1 MSDIFAPPHSIES
14 EQSIIG
20 MCLLDPSIID
30 DVASELKPGSFY
42 NTNHR
47 NIFESIVTCHESGS
61 SVDFFAVADHLDGRG
76 LLSETGM
83 VELAELAGNVPSA
96 VNVMSYVKIVKDHA
110 TRRDLITIGQ
120 KITAMA
126 KARDGMEVEEIAS
139 ASSAMVAVLED
150 NLASGKTEFNLAE
163 ELKKAVESIQISFEG
178 SQVVG
183 VKPCFDDLAAMTRDF
198 LPGQL
203 ITIAGLPGSGKTT
216 LAMNIIERNAAIDT
230 RPHVFFS
237 SEMTTTEILH
247 KMISSLSGVEF
258 HRFDSGELY
267 EEHWPMLVAA
277 VERIKKMNLFIF
289 DKEQQSLS
297 YIRSELNRIKKK
309 HGQIAIMAVDYLQ
322 IMKAEEGRSRVEE
335 IESLT
340 GGLKAIA
347 KKYQMPVMQ
356 LSQLVKSPNGRME
369 LPDNSQLKGS
379 GSIIADSDKIIFS
392 HVPQSPDGEDE
403 RRVREIYCTKNRK
416 GQCGMVKL
424 AFQGQ
429 FSRFANLT
437 AENMGY

>member
-1 MSDIFAPPHSIES
+1 M
-14 EQSIIG
+14 
-20 MCLLDPSIID
+20 
-30 DVASELKPGSFY
+30 
-42 NTNHR
+42 
-47 NIFESIVTCHESGS
+47 TCHESGS
-61 SVDFFAVADHLDGRG
+61 NIDFFSIADHLDGRG

-83 VELAELAGNVPSA
+83 VELAELAGNVPSS
-96 VNVMSYVKIVKDHA
+96 VNVMTYVKIVKDHS
-110 TRRDLITIGQ
+110 TRRDLITIGK

-126 KARDGMEVEEIAS
+126 TARDGMEVDEIAS
-139 ASSAMVAVLED
+139 ASSALVTGLED
-150 NLASGKTEFNLAE
+150 SLASGKTEFNLAD
-163 ELKKAVESIQISFEG
+163 ELRKAVESIQISFEG
-178 SQVVG
+178 NQVVG
-183 VKPCFDDLAAMTRDF
+183 VKPCFEELAEMTRDF

-216 LAMNIIERNAAIDT
+216 LAMNIMERSAAIDT

-237 SEMTTTEILH
+237 AEMTTTEILH

-289 DKEQQSLS
+289 DKEQPTLS
-297 YIRSELNRIKKK
+297 YIRSEINRIKKK

-322 IMKAEEGRSRVEE
+322 IMKAEDGRSRVEE

-347 KKYQMPVMQ
+347 KKYQMPVMM
-356 LSQLVKSPNGRME
+356 LSQLIKDKDKRNQT
-369 LPDNSQLKGS
+369 PDNSLLKGS
-379 GSIIADSDKIIFS
+379 GSIEADSDKVIFT
-392 HVPQSPDGEDE
+392 HTPQTPDGEEE
-403 RRVREIYCTKNRK
+403 RRIREAHVTKNRK
-416 GQCGMVKL
+416 GGKGVVKL

-429 FSRFANLT
+429 FSRFANLS
-437 AENMGY
+437 AENMGYSS